1 MLNNN
6 MIRDMSGLENLRNL
20 KVLNLD
26 FNQIKLVQGTENLQK
41 L

>member
-26 FNQIKLVQGTENLQK
+26 FNQIKLV
-41 L
+41 